1 MQQER
6 RPIGRRSGYTPH
18 LAARSPQCHQDST
31 WLSLWGDQK
40 RVWWANS
47 RVSRMRGKHFREWSV
62 HAVYYAQRNRG
73 GCKESGDLS
82 PALKEPTWAAGV
94 GTGQASHPRSRK
106 KLHTCFFLP
115 NLCCLNI
122 PHVPSIY
129 LLSIHA
135 FSRFDGSWRWLSVC

>member
-31 WLSLWGDQK
+31 WTQPLRWSEKSLMS
-40 RVWWANS
+40 NS

-62 HAVYYAQRNRG
+62 HAFTMHRG
-73 GCKESGDLS
+73 MREAARRAEIWVLPQGAYMGCRSGYWLL
-82 PALKEPTWAAGV
+82 P
-94 GTGQASHPRSRK
+94 HPRSRK